1 MRVLWVVPRFG
12 TGFVGGAEAHVRG
25 LATRGMPEDWTA
37 EIATTCAVD
46 HETWQNVL
54 PPGTSSEEGVLV
66 RRFPVGPRDV
76 GRFWELH
83 TRIMSASAS
92 YADELEWLSHS
103 VWSPNLERFV
113 ERERERYDLLV
124 FSPYPLG
131 TTVWGAQIAPE
142 RSALMPCLHDEP
154 YARLATVRR
163 IMERVRGCLFNAPA
177 EERLARRLY
186 SVADGQVVGMG
197 YEAPERPPVAAFAEP
212 RGLGRYVLC
221 AGRLEEGKRVQVAVE
236 YALRY
241 ASERKDAPRL
251 VLLGRGSYRPPPEAA
266 EIVVDAGFVSD
277 EERRAAYAEAV
288 ALVNPST
295 LESLSLVLME
305 CWLEGTPALVAAGS
319 DVMRE
324 HCDLS
329 GGGMAFDSYEDYREA
344 LDRLLAD
351 PPLRAEMGTAG
362 QTYVLDTYNWPVVR
376 GRFRDLAERLS
387 A

>member
-12 TGFVGGAEAHVRG
+12 TGIVGGAEAHVRG
-25 LATRGMPEDWTA
+25 LATRGMPDDWTA

-46 HETWQNVL
+46 HETWENVL

-66 RRFPVGPRDV
+66 HRFPVGPRDV
-76 GRFWELH
+76 ERLWELH
-83 TRIMSASAS
+83 TAIMSARAS
-92 YADELEWLSHS
+92 YADELEWLAQS
-103 VWSPNLERFV
+103 VWSPTLQRFV
-113 ERERERYDLLV
+113 EQEWERYDLLI

-131 TTVWGAQIAPE
+131 PTVWGAQVAPE

-154 YARLATVRR
+154 YARLETVRR
-163 IMERVRGCLFNAPA
+163 VVELVRGCLFNAPA

-186 SVADGQVVGMG
+186 RVADGQVVGMG
-197 YEAPERPPVAAFAEP
+197 YEAPEQPPAAAFAKP
-212 RGLGRYVLC
+212 RGLGPYLLY

-241 ASERKDAPRL
+241 AAERKDAPRL

-266 EIVVDAGFVSD
+266 EIVVDGGFVSE

-305 CWLEGTPALVAAGS
+305 CWLERTPALVAAGS
-319 DVMRE
+319 EVMRE
-324 HCDLS
+324 HCELS
-329 GGGMAFDSYEDYREA
+329 GGGLVFDTYDDYRDA

-351 PPLRAEMGTAG
+351 PPLRERMGAAG
-362 QTYVLDTYNWPVVR
+362 QAYVLETYSWPVVR
-376 GRFRDLAERLS
+376 ERFRDLAERL
-387 A
+387 AA